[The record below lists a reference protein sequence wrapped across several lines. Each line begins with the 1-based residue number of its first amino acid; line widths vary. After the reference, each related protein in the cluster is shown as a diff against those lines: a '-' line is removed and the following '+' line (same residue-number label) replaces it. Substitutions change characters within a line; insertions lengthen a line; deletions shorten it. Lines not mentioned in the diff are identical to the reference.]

1 MANYEATRYD
11 FSGQDLTGVEGV
23 NTGLI
28 IPWGSATPPSGFL
41 ECNGAAV
48 SQATYAAL
56 YAVIGYTYGNPG
68 GGNFNL
74 PDLADRVAVHKSPTK
89 VLATTGGA
97 NTVALQGS
105 LQSLSAG
112 NTTITTP
119 TLGAHSHPWT
129 SGMGRLGGDTNTN
142 AGLDGGSMGQT
153 VITDS
158 TPVSFTFST
167 VGGGGSHGH
176 PFSGGT
182 FTGVANSV
190 LQPYLTLIYII
201 KT

>member
-28 IPWGSATPPSGFL
+28 IPWGSAIVPSGFL